1 MKTNLLKYYIAAF
14 YFCSTFVLMA
24 NPGTEDE
31 TGPGNLEGPEAV
43 APIDDYVLVLAIIGL
58 LLVFYKFRAIQKQDA
73 NSQV

>member
-24 NPGTEDE
+24 NPGTEDD
-31 TGPGNLEGPEAV
+31 TGTGNLEGQDPV